1 MAGKEQ
7 SKAPE
12 YFLEAM
18 KRGVVVYLPQVNI
31 ENLIILYFTGLG
43 RWRVEADP
51 SPVAR

>member
-31 ENLIILYFTGLG
+31 ENFIILHLTWSG
-43 RWRVEADP
+43 RWSVEADL
-51 SPVAR
+51 SPAAR